1 MARSP
6 QNRGCGAV
14 SVRDV
19 ISGSDSAFAMLLN
32 QAKSLAEVESLLAGF
47 AGPGELGHFQVA
59 AMQHDRLVL
68 VTPTAVW
75 ATRLR
80 MLTQPMLRF
89 LRASGYVQL
98 VHIDVLV
105 APIARHVA
113 TSKTQKTSPAARLA
127 LNLMSAWSKNGS
139 NVHSDVPN

>member
-6 QNRGCGAV
+6 QNRGSAAA

-32 QAKSLAEVESLLAGF
+32 QAKSLAEVESVLAGF
-47 AGPGELGHFQVA
+47 GSQGELGNFQVA

-68 VTPTAVW
+68 ITPTASW

-80 MLTQPMLRF
+80 MQAQAMLRF
-89 LRASGYVQL
+89 LRASGYPQL
-98 VHIDVLV
+98 GHIEVLV
-105 APIARHVA
+105 APIARQVA
-113 TSKTQKTSPAARLA
+113 TPKTPKKTSPAAKTA
-127 LNLMSAWSKNGS
+127 LNLMSSLSQKIDS
-139 NVHSDVPN
+139 NRPK

>member
-6 QNRGCGAV
+6 QNLGSGAA

-32 QAKSLAEVESLLAGF
+32 QAKLLAEVESLLAGF

-59 AMQHDRLVL
+59 AMQQDRLVL
-68 VTPTAVW
+68 ITPTAAW

-80 MLTQPMLRF
+80 MQNQAMLRF
-89 LRASGYVQL
+89 LRASGHAQL
-98 VHIDVLV
+98 SHIDVLV
-105 APIARHVA
+105 APIVRPVA
-113 TSKTQKTSPAARLA
+113 TPKTPKKTSPAAELA
-127 LNLMSAWSKNGS
+127 LNLMSSMVRKIDS
-139 NVHSDVPN
+139 NSAK